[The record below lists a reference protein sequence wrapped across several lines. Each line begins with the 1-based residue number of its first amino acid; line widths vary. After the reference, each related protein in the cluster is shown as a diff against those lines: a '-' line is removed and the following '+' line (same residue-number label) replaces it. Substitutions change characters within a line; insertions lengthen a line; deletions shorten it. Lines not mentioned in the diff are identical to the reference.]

1 MHNTNSPGGQQ
12 DFHRQLRAIREDLGV
27 MRLAWGYAGDPHLAE
42 DALQEAYW
50 AVSQVRDPQRIE
62 NPRAYFCTV
71 LIREVYRL
79 RGQLGPTPIEDF
91 ERLAETRQHR
101 VTVCGS
107 APARPIDD
115 AVGTRLMAGTWIAR
129 FYAQRACLRAAV
141 PARSSAPGR
150 YRDMIVAV
158 AEQVLR
164 DGISGEANQADS
176 NEALRAAYPEW
187 FAQPGCAAN
196 TCHQRFRRAR
206 ADTRELL
213 KAVVNR
219 DELLP

>member
-1 MHNTNSPGGQQ
+1 M
-12 DFHRQLRAIREDLGV
+12 
-27 MRLAWGYAGDPHLAE
+27 
-42 DALQEAYW
+42 
-50 AVSQVRDPQRIE
+50 
-62 NPRAYFCTV
+62 
-71 LIREVYRL
+71 
-79 RGQLGPTPIEDF
+79 
-91 ERLAETRQHR
+91 
-101 VTVCGS
+101 
-107 APARPIDD
+107 
-115 AVGTRLMAGTWIAR
+115 
-129 FYAQRACLRAAV
+129 

-150 YRDMIVAV
+150 YRDLIVAV

-164 DGISGEANQADS
+164 DGINGEANQADS

>member
-1 MHNTNSPGGQQ
+1 M
-12 DFHRQLRAIREDLGV
+12 
-27 MRLAWGYAGDPHLAE
+27 GDPVAGRLLGEEEPVIVENIWEEGKVVPIAPHAHPAGAGKFALA
-42 DALQEAYW
+42 
-50 AVSQVRDPQRIE
+50 
-62 NPRAYFCTV
+62 T
-71 LIREVYRL
+71 
-79 RGQLGPTPIEDF
+79 PTPIEDF
-91 ERLAETRQHR
+91 ESLAETRQHR

-107 APARPIDD
+107 APVRPVDD
-115 AVGTRLMAGTWIAR
+115 AVGTRLMAESWIAR
-129 FYAQRACLRAAV
+129 GFTRDARVSGRPCPRAPA
-141 PARSSAPGR
+141 PAR
-150 YRDMIVAV
+150 YRALIVAV

-164 DGISGEANQADS
+164 DGINGEANQADS